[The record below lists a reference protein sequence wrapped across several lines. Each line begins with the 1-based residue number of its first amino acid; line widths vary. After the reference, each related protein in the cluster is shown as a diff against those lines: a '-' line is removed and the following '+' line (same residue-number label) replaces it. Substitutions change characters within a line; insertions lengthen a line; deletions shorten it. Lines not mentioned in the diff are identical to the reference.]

1 MSSTRAR
8 ALLALKGM
16 TMGMA
21 EVVPGVS
28 GGTIAFIT
36 GIYER
41 LINAIKSFGPIAVAG
56 YRSGGPVGLWRAVDG
71 TFLLTLLAGMI
82 GGIVIGIFGI
92 TYLLEN
98 FPLEVWGFFFGLIAA
113 SAIYVGRQVPRW
125 RWRELLALVVAAIF
139 AYTLTVMSPARGTD
153 AYWMLFFS
161 GALAVSALLLPG
173 LSGSF
178 VLLLMGMYRIVT
190 GTMRRILEGPTGADL
205 LRMLVFG
212 LGMVVGV
219 VTFSRL
225 FSWTFKR
232 YESLTLATLTGFMIG
247 SLNKVWPWRNV
258 LTYREDS
265 HGKQVPFLEE
275 AVLPGQYA
283 GEADVLWVVLWA
295 LIGFVGV
302 FLLER
307 LGEGTEAEVLTD

>member
-1 MSSTRAR
+1 MSSNSAR
-8 ALLALKGM
+8 VLLALKGM

-41 LINAIKSFGPIAVAG
+41 LINAIKSFGPQAVDAYRTDGVAG
-56 YRSGGPVGLWRAVDG
+56 VWRAVDG
-71 TFLLTLLAGMI
+71 QFLLTLFAGMF

-98 FPLEVWGFFFGLIAA
+98 YTLQVWGFFSGLIAA
-113 SAIYVGRQVPRW
+113 SAIYVGRQVTRW
-125 RWRELLALVVAAIF
+125 RWQEVVALLLAAAF
-139 AYTLTVMSPARGTD
+139 AYALTVMSPAEGTD
-153 AYWMLFFS
+153 AYWMLFLS

-178 VLLLMGMYRIVT
+178 VLLLLGMYRIVT
-190 GTMRRILEGPTGADL
+190 GSVRRILEDFAVADIL
-205 LRMLVFG
+205 KMFVFG
-212 LGMVVGV
+212 LGMIVGV
-219 VTFSRL
+219 VTFSRVL
-225 FSWTFKR
+225 SWTFKR

-258 LTYREDS
+258 LTYRENS
-265 HGKQVPFLEE
+265 QGKQVPFLEE
-275 AVLPGQYA
+275 AVLPVNYTGDP
-283 GEADVLWVVLWA
+283 EVLWVIIWA
-295 LIGFVGV
+295 VIGFAGV
-302 FLLER
+302 FILER
-307 LGEGTEAEVLTD
+307 LGKRVG

>member
-1 MSSTRAR
+1 MSSKRAR
-8 ALLALKGM
+8 AVLALKGM

-41 LINAIKSFGPIAVAG
+41 LINAIKSFGPIAVDG
-56 YRSGGPVGLWRAVDG
+56 YREGGFAGLWRAVDG
-71 TFLLTLLAGMI
+71 KFLLTLLIGMV

-92 TYLLEN
+92 TYLLRN
-98 FPLEVWGFFFGLIAA
+98 YTLLVWAFFSGLIAA
-113 SAIYVGRQVPRW
+113 SAIYVGRQVPHW
-125 RWRELLALVVAAIF
+125 RWKEGVALVLAALF
-139 AYTLTVMSPARGTD
+139 AYTLTVSSPARGTD
-153 AYWMLFFS
+153 AYWMLFLS

-178 VLLLMGMYRIVT
+178 VLLLLGMYRIVM
-190 GTMRRILEGPTGADL
+190 GAVRRILESAAVEDL
-205 LRMLVFG
+205 LRILVFG
-212 LGMVVGV
+212 LGMLVGV
-219 VTFSRL
+219 ATFSRVL
-225 FSWTFKR
+225 SWTFKR
-232 YESLTLATLTGFMIG
+232 YESVTLATLTGFMLG

-265 HGKQVPFLEE
+265 HGQRVPFLEE
-275 AVLPGQYA
+275 AVSPAAYA
-283 GEADVLWVVLWA
+283 GGDPQVLGVLVWA
-295 LIGFVGV
+295 LVGFAGV

-307 LGEGTEAEVLTD
+307 LGSRS

>member
-1 MSSTRAR
+1 MNKRAR
-8 ALLALKGM
+8 TLLALKGM

-41 LINAIKSFGPIAVAG
+41 LINAIKSFGPIGLAAYRREGAAG
-56 YRSGGPVGLWRAVDG
+56 AWRAIDG
-71 TFLLTLLAGMI
+71 NFLLTLFAGMF

-98 FPLEVWGFFFGLIAA
+98 YTLQVWGFFSGLIAA
-113 SAIYVGRQVPRW
+113 SAIYVGRQVGRW
-125 RWRELLALVVAAIF
+125 HWQEVSALLLAAVF
-139 AYTLTVMSPARGTD
+139 AYVLTVMSPARGTD
-153 AYWMLFFS
+153 AYWMLFAS

-178 VLLLMGMYRIVT
+178 VLLLLGMYRIVT
-190 GTMRRILEGPTGADL
+190 GAVRRILEDFLVADV
-205 LRMLVFG
+205 LRMAVFG
-212 LGMVVGV
+212 LGMLVGV

-225 FSWTFKR
+225 LSWTFKR
-232 YESLTLATLTGFMIG
+232 FERITLATLTGFMLG

-258 LTYREDS
+258 LTYRQNS
-265 HGKQVPFLEE
+265 QGKQVPFLEE
-275 AVLPGQYA
+275 AVLPTHYG
-283 GEADVLWVVLWA
+283 GDPEVLWVIVWA
-295 LIGFVGV
+295 LVGFVGV
-302 FLLER
+302 FALER
-307 LGEGTEAEVLTD
+307 LGDTTK